1 MHSSSP
7 YHAVIGLAG
16 HVDHGKTSLIHAL
29 TGIMT
34 AREHEQTLGMT
45 QDLGFAHFD
54 DPQGNTIGVIDV
66 PGHERYLR
74 NMVAGV
80 WCINVLLLVVSAEE
94 GCMPMTLTHTKVAK
108 AMGVQ
113 HIVIALNK
121 SDKVSAD
128 KLVEMEE
135 DVLETI
141 MDASGIMPDIISVS
155 AQTGHNLEQ
164 LKNLLIENVQASV
177 SGIASDEQASPF
189 MYVDRAFVVNGA
201 GTIVTGTLA
210 QGELALGDKLR
221 CEPSGIV
228 GTVRSIQT
236 YNQQVE
242 RVCATSRVAL
252 NIKGLS
258 KKQVKRGDLLLAM
271 PDTVKSKNAT
281 KNKTKS
287 SINHALNAEFISQD
301 QCIVR
306 LQSLDETGEH
316 KRNKQVEVASGSW
329 HGMAQLVPIPN
340 SNLARLLLPQALPLN
355 FGQRMM
361 IIENGGKRLLF
372 QAEVVWREW
381 IPKFKKRA
389 IYQALNALPETLAP
403 NDQTAMLLALQGYY
417 PAILT
422 PQAPLD
428 NCVELGDFYVDLA
441 WQQQQINT
449 LLDLLSQGTSLS
461 VLELA
466 HLAKLEQT
474 IVEPLLQHLKAKKQV
489 HLNYGKWHQG
499 DGASEDELPSA
510 ALHILQLARD
520 AGLNGLELNKID
532 LGADK
537 KWLKQLTHQKYLTSL
552 TPEIYFDMQ
561 VYLNLVQ
568 NIIGDKQAKDT
579 TSIQEMKDITGLS
592 RKYIIPLANRM
603 EKDGWMRRDDEIRVI
618 LRGWGGRKESPKDPT
633 DR

>member
-1 MHSSSP
+1 MTQSQP

-34 AREHEQTLGMT
+34 AREHEQALGMT
-45 QDLGFAHFD
+45 QDLGFAHFND
-54 DPQGNTIGVIDV
+54 EQGNTIGVIDV

-80 WCINVLLLVVSAEE
+80 WSINVLLLVISAEE

-108 AMGVQ
+108 AMGVK

-121 SDKVSAD
+121 SDKVSPEQLAE
-128 KLVEMEE
+128 VEEE
-135 DVLETI
+135 VLETI
-141 MDASGIMPDIISVS
+141 MEVSDIMPEIISVS
-155 AQTGHNLEQ
+155 AHTKHNLTE
-164 LKNLLIENVQASV
+164 LKDLLIEHVQVA
-177 SGIASDEQASPF
+177 IQEKQAEEQAREDATAF
-189 MYVDRAFVVNGA
+189 MYVDRAFVVNGV
-201 GTIVTGTLA
+201 GTIVTGTLS
-210 QGELALGDKLR
+210 QGQLALGDKLR

-242 RVCATSRVAL
+242 QVSSTSRVAL
-252 NIKGLS
+252 NIKGLT
-258 KKQVKRGDLLLAM
+258 KKQVKRGDLLLANSNLAANQ
-271 PDTVKSKNAT
+271 KSAHT
-281 KNKTKS
+281 A
-287 SINHALNAEFISQD
+287 INDEFISQD

-306 LQSLDETGEH
+306 LQAIDDNGEH

-340 SNLARLLLPQALPLN
+340 TNLARLILPQSLPLS

-381 IPKFKKRA
+381 IPKFRKRA
-389 IYQALNALPETLAP
+389 IYQALEALPETLSH
-403 NDQTAMLLALQGYY
+403 TAQIAMMLELQGYY
-417 PAILT
+417 PASLT
-422 PQAPLD
+422 PDSPLED
-428 NCVELGDFYVDLA
+428 CVALGDFYVNPD
-441 WQQQQINT
+441 WQNQQVTAI
-449 LLDLLSQGTSLS
+449 LDVLEQGTSLS
-461 VLELA
+461 ALEIA
-466 HLAKLEQT
+466 HKTKLDQNM
-474 IVEPLLQHLKAKKQV
+474 VDALMQKLKADKKA
-489 HLNYGKWHQG
+489 HFNYGKWNKG
-499 DGASEDELPSA
+499 DGASEDELPPA
-510 ALHILQLARD
+510 AQAILKLARD
-520 AGLNGLELNKID
+520 AGLNGLELNKVD

-561 VYLNLVQ
+561 VYLDLVKAV
-568 NIIGDKQAKDT
+568 IGDKQPKVDT
-579 TSIQEMKDITGLS
+579 TSIQEMKDVTGLS

-603 EKDGWMRRDDEIRVI
+603 EKDGWMRRDDEIRIV
-618 LRGWGGRKESPKDPT
+618 LKAWG
-633 DR
+633 